1 MVKEEK
7 AEQRGLQFGSVWEA
21 RSKRQRLTLLGCRKL
36 DVGWS
41 RGGGSAGAGICS
53 VRSFHSAKQP
63 PRGEVTAPPPEPD
76 EGGRSNPLWKS
87 PSREHG
93 GEQMLSF
100 YSVAPVKTRA
110 Y

>member
-1 MVKEEK
+1 MWGGAVEE
-7 AEQRGLQFGSVWEA
+7 EA
-21 RSKRQRLTLLGCRKL
+21 RAPVFRS
-36 DVGWS
+36 
-41 RGGGSAGAGICS
+41 I
-53 VRSFHSAKQP
+53 RSFHSAKQP